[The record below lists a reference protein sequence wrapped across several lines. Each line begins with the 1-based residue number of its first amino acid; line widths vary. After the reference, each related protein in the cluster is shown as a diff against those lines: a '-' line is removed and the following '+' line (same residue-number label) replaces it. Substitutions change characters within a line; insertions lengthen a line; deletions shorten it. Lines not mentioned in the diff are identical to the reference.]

1 MAVIAFIGLGQM
13 GSPMASNLLKQGH
26 QLSVFDVNPDAVQ
39 RLVDKGAQP
48 ASSPA
53 QATIGAEFVI
63 TMLPNGDL
71 VRSVLFGE
79 QGVCETLSRE
89 ALVIDMSTIH
99 PLQTDK
105 LIADMQSKGFSMMD
119 VPVGRTS
126 DNAITG
132 TLLLLAGGTAEQVER
147 ATPVLMAMGNE
158 LVNTGGPGMGIRV
171 KLINNYM
178 SIALNALS
186 AEAAVLCEA
195 LGLSF
200 DVALKVMS
208 GTAAGKGHFTTTW
221 PNKVMKGDLSPAF
234 MIDLAHK
241 DLGIALDVANQL
253 HVPMPLGAASRE
265 VYNLAARRPA
275 LILMDELAHSNA
287 PGSRH
292 PKRWQDI
299 EELLEAGIDVF
310 TTVNVQHLES
320 LNDVV
325 SGVTGIQVRETVPD
339 PFFDAADEVVL
350 VDLPPDDLRQRL
362 NEGKVYIAGQA
373 ERAIEHF
380 FRKGNL
386 IALRELALRRTA
398 DRVDD
403 QMRA

>member
-13 GSPMASNLLKQGH
+13 GSPMASNLLQQGH

-39 RLVDKGAQP
+39 RLVEKGAQP

-53 QATIGAEFVI
+53 HAVKSAEFVI

-71 VRSVLFGE
+71 VRNVLFGE
-79 QGVCETLSRE
+79 QGICENLSPQ

-105 LIADMQSKGFSMMD
+105 LISEMHDRGFSMMD

-126 DNAITG
+126 DHAIAG
-132 TLLLLAGGTAEQVER
+132 TLLLLAGGSPDQIER
-147 ATPVLMAMGNE
+147 ARPVLMAMGNE
-158 LVNTGGPGMGIRV
+158 LIEAGGPGMGIRV

-208 GTAAGKGHFTTTW
+208 GTPAGKGHFTTSW
-221 PNKVMKGDLSPAF
+221 PNKVLKGDLSPAF

-265 VYNLAARRPA
+265 VYNQARAAGRGREDWTA
-275 LILMDELAHSNA
+275 ILEQVRNS
-287 PGSRH
+287 
-292 PKRWQDI
+292 
-299 EELLEAGIDVF
+299 AGF
-310 TTVNVQHLES
+310 TT
-320 LNDVV
+320 
-325 SGVTGIQVRETVPD
+325 
-339 PFFDAADEVVL
+339 
-350 VDLPPDDLRQRL
+350 
-362 NEGKVYIAGQA
+362 QA
-373 ERAIEHF
+373 
-380 FRKGNL
+380 K
-386 IALRELALRRTA
+386 
-398 DRVDD
+398 
-403 QMRA
+403 M

>member
-13 GSPMASNLLKQGH
+13 GAPMASNLLKQGH
-26 QLSVFDVNPDAVQ
+26 QLSIFDVNPDAVQ
-39 RLVDKGAQP
+39 RLVEKGAQP
-48 ASSPA
+48 ARSPA
-53 QATIGAEFVI
+53 QAAEGAEFVI

-71 VRSVLFGE
+71 VRSVLLGE
-79 QGVCETLSRE
+79 KGVCERLSPQ

-105 LIADMQSKGFSMMD
+105 LIADLRVKGFAMMD

-126 DNAITG
+126 DHAVAG
-132 TLLLLAGGTAEQVER
+132 TLLLLAGGTPDQVER

-158 LVNTGGPGMGIRV
+158 LINAGGPGMGIRV

-200 DVALKVMS
+200 DVALQVMS
-208 GTAAGKGHFTTTW
+208 GTPAGKGHFTTSW
-221 PNKVMKGDLSPAF
+221 PNKVLKGDLSPAF

-265 VYNLAARRPA
+265 VYNQARAAGRSEEHTS
-275 LILMDELAHSNA
+275 EL
-287 PGSRH
+287 
-292 PKRWQDI
+292 Q
-299 EELLEAGIDVF
+299 
-310 TTVNVQHLES
+310 
-320 LNDVV
+320 
-325 SGVTGIQVRETVPD
+325 
-339 PFFDAADEVVL
+339 
-350 VDLPPDDLRQRL
+350 LP
-362 NEGKVYIAGQA
+362 
-373 ERAIEHF
+373 
-380 FRKGNL
+380 
-386 IALRELALRRTA
+386 
-398 DRVDD
+398 
-403 QMRA
+403 

>member
-13 GSPMASNLLKQGH
+13 GAPMASNLLKQGH
-26 QLSVFDVNPDAVQ
+26 QLSVFDVNADAVQ
-39 RLVDKGAQP
+39 HLVEKGAQP
-48 ASSPA
+48 ARSPA
-53 QATIGAEFVI
+53 QAAEGAEFVI

-71 VRSVLFGE
+71 VRSVLLGE
-79 QGVCETLSRE
+79 DGVCENLSPQ

-105 LIADMQSKGFSMMD
+105 LIADLRAKGFDMMD

-126 DNAITG
+126 DHAVAG
-132 TLLLLAGGTAEQVER
+132 TLLLLAGGTPDQIER

-158 LVNTGGPGMGIRV
+158 LINAGGPGMGIRV

-200 DVALKVMS
+200 DVALQVMS
-208 GTAAGKGHFTTTW
+208 GTPAGKGHFTTSW
-221 PNKVMKGDLSPAF
+221 PNKVLKGDLSPAF

-265 VYNLAARRPA
+265 VYNQARAAGRGREDWTA
-275 LILMDELAHSNA
+275 ILE
-287 PGSRH
+287 
-292 PKRWQDI
+292 
-299 EELLEAGIDVF
+299 
-310 TTVNVQHLES
+310 
-320 LNDVV
+320 
-325 SGVTGIQVRETVPD
+325 QVRMT
-339 PFFDAADEVVL
+339 
-350 VDLPPDDLRQRL
+350 
-362 NEGKVYIAGQA
+362 AGLKN
-373 ERAIEHF
+373 HH
-380 FRKGNL
+380 
-386 IALRELALRRTA
+386 
-398 DRVDD
+398 
-403 QMRA
+403 

>member
-13 GSPMASNLLKQGH
+13 GAPMASNLLKQGH
-26 QLSVFDVNPDAVQ
+26 QLSVFDVNADAVQ
-39 RLVDKGAQP
+39 HQVEKGAQP
-48 ASSPA
+48 ARSPA
-53 QATIGAEFVI
+53 QAAEGAEFVI

-71 VRSVLFGE
+71 VRSVLLGE
-79 QGVCETLSRE
+79 DGVCENLSPQ

-105 LIADMQSKGFSMMD
+105 LIADLRAKGFDMMD

-126 DNAITG
+126 DHAVAG
-132 TLLLLAGGTAEQVER
+132 TLLLLAGGTPDQIER

-158 LVNTGGPGMGIRV
+158 LINAGGPGMGIRV

-200 DVALKVMS
+200 DVALQVMS
-208 GTAAGKGHFTTTW
+208 GTPAGKGHFTTSW
-221 PNKVMKGDLSPAF
+221 PNKVLKGDLSPAF

-265 VYNLAARRPA
+265 VYNQARAAGRGREDWTA
-275 LILMDELAHSNA
+275 ILE
-287 PGSRH
+287 
-292 PKRWQDI
+292 
-299 EELLEAGIDVF
+299 
-310 TTVNVQHLES
+310 
-320 LNDVV
+320 
-325 SGVTGIQVRETVPD
+325 QVRMT
-339 PFFDAADEVVL
+339 
-350 VDLPPDDLRQRL
+350 
-362 NEGKVYIAGQA
+362 AGLKN
-373 ERAIEHF
+373 HH
-380 FRKGNL
+380 
-386 IALRELALRRTA
+386 
-398 DRVDD
+398 
-403 QMRA
+403 